1 MTTLQI
7 YNKQLSD
14 LIVQLKERFLNHEPP
29 SEKHDKAFFEM
40 VKKETE
46 PMYQLLQEWHQAA
59 ADFVQQREISVHPQQ
74 VQSTEE
80 NVHLVIL
87 HSYYIDIRPERYMD
101 YHQSIGYVIQLLDE
115 DMDRLEG
122 HDGEEENNDERR
134 ID

>member
-14 LIVQLKERFLNHEPP
+14 LMARLKERFLTHEPP

-46 PMYQLLQEWHQAA
+46 PMYLLLRKWHQAA
-59 ADFVQQREISVHPQQ
+59 EEFVQQREVSVHPQQ
-74 VQSTEE
+74 VKSTEE
-80 NVHLVIL
+80 NVHLIIL
-87 HSYYIDIRPERYMD
+87 HSYYIDIKSERYMD

-115 DMDRLEG
+115 DLDRIEG
-122 HDGEEENNDERR
+122 YNGEGENK
-134 ID
+134 

>member
-1 MTTLQI
+1 MTTLPI

-14 LIVQLKERFLNHEPP
+14 LMARLKERFLTHEPP

-46 PMYQLLQEWHQAA
+46 PMYLLLRKWHQAA
-59 ADFVQQREISVHPQQ
+59 EEFVQQREVSVHPQQ

-80 NVHLVIL
+80 NVHLIIL
-87 HSYYIDIRPERYMD
+87 HSYYIDIKSERYMD

-115 DMDRLEG
+115 DLDRIEG
-122 HDGEEENNDERR
+122 YNGEGENK
-134 ID
+134 